1 MPQLDF
7 WSYFH
12 QVLWLGIVL
21 VSLYFFLT
29 GWYLPRIYKILR
41 YRRRYLMEISSTKA
55 PTAGAGL
62 TQDLSLFVTKTPILH
77 KKANK
82 TVIEFI
88 ENKLPVAFELMKVE
102 LEKKI
107 QLVES
112 KGLLQN
118 SWLHS
123 QVIPFKTEVENHIQ
137 KISIL
142 EQEEKLVVEQ
152 LKSIQIKK

>member
-41 YRRRYLMEISSTKA
+41 YRRRYLMEISPNKA
-55 PTAGAGL
+55 AGL
-62 TQDLSLFVTKTPILH
+62 TQDLSLFVTKTPTLH

-88 ENKLPVAFELMKVE
+88 ANKLPVAFELMKLE

-107 QLVES
+107 QLVEA
-112 KGLLQN
+112 KGALQN
-118 SWLHS
+118 SWLNS
-123 QVIPFKTEVENHIQ
+123 RVIPFKTEVENQIQ
-137 KISIL
+137 KIYTL
-142 EQEEKLVVEQ
+142 EQEEKLVLEQ
-152 LKSIQIKK
+152 LKNIQKFK

>member
-41 YRRRYLMEISSTKA
+41 YRRRYLMEISPNKA
-55 PTAGAGL
+55 GI
-62 TQDLSLFVTKTPILH
+62 TQDLSLFVTKTPSLH

-88 ENKLPVAFELMKVE
+88 EKKLPVAFELMKVE

-118 SWLHS
+118 SWLSS
-123 QVIPFKTEVENHIQ
+123 QVIPFKTEVEGKIQ
-137 KISIL
+137 KIYTL
-142 EQEEKLVVEQ
+142 EQEEKFVLEQ
-152 LKSIQIKK
+152 LKSIQTKN